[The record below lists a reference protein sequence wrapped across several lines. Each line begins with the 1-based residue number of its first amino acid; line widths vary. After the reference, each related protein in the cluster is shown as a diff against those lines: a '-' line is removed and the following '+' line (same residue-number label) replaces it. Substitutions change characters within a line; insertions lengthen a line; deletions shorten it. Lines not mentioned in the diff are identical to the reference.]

1 MASDVGDTTTS
12 YFYSGTEATTATD
25 SNWTDTYNLQ
35 GSNLRIIYD
44 AAVTPPAVDIFALKL
59 STGNLILSGPLTIK
73 TPPKINTTN
82 LVLHL
87 DAGDSNSYVG
97 SGTTWTDLSGQGNH
111 ATLVNGP
118 TYSSNNGGYL
128 SFDGSND
135 HATLPAIDLTGNEI
149 TFSIWTQIIDNN
161 PLSAMIF
168 FGDSGASGG
177 SGRILGVFLPYAGNN
192 YYFDKGWDGSAYDRL
207 SSTSTLQNSDWQNVW
222 VNWTF
227 TANASTGSMKIYRNA
242 SLFDSGTGYTKT
254 FTNANGD
261 MRTIAKFYNGH
272 YEGYISNLQLYKKE
286 LSASEVTQNYN
297 VLKSRFGY

>member
-1 MASDVGDTTTS
+1 MALPTKAQITGMDYVDWSLPSFYVDVDSSGGGGILTTDLVLNLDASDS
-12 YFYSGTEATTATD
+12 S
-25 SNWTDTYNLQ
+25 
-35 GSNLRIIYD
+35 
-44 AAVTPPAVDIFALKL
+44 
-59 STGNLILSGPLTIK
+59 
-73 TPPKINTTN
+73 
-82 LVLHL
+82 
-87 DAGDSNSYVG
+87 SYVG

-149 TFSIWTQIIDNN
+149 TFSIWTQTISNN
-161 PLSAMIF
+161 HSSAMIF

-192 YYFDKGWDGSAYDRL
+192 YYYDKGWDGSAYDRL

-222 VNWTF
+222 VNWAF
-227 TANASTGSMKIYRNA
+227 TANASTGSMKIYRNG
-242 SLFDSGTGYTKT
+242 SLYDSGTGYTKT

-261 MRTIAKFYNGH
+261 MRTIAKFTGSGGY

-286 LSASEVTQNYN
+286 LSASEVLQNYN
-297 VLKSRFGY
+297 AHKGRFGL